1 MAAIPTIEIHR
12 GERHLIVNA
21 CDLPTWE
28 AAGWSEVAAHV
39 PQPPP
44 PPQEPE
50 AKPHGGK
57 RKL

>member
-39 PQPPP
+39 PPPP